1 MGCGRDGVCPGG
13 HGLIGLVRGRIDWMG
28 RFIGWVADG
37 EVFAPAGIIREP
49 DPVINGVLHSYWDPM

>member
-28 RFIGWVADG
+28 RFIGCVTDG
-37 EVFAPAGIIREP
+37 TVFARAGI
-49 DPVINGVLHSYWDPM
+49 D